1 MLRKTGFLTF
11 GLFMT
16 ASAAY
21 VAGRI
26 ILEMEFGTDWG
37 APILG
42 VVFITA
48 VLMLDRISVGPQ
60 LELPAQIGRMPSG
73 QQAAMLV
80 ARFQRRSPGRLPRK
94 PKAWLDNSP
103 ITRRA
108 REGSW

>member
-11 GLFMT
+11 GLFVT

-48 VLMLDRISVGPQ
+48 VLMLDRISVGPE
-60 LELPAQIGRMPSG
+60 LELPAQIGSKG
-73 QQAAMLV
+73 AAQAGC
-80 ARFQRRSPGRLPRK
+80 PGSQKLGWTTP
-94 PKAWLDNSP
+94 
-103 ITRRA
+103 
-108 REGSW
+108 